1 MHRDSPQRR
10 GTDRGQTAQ
19 DFAVG
24 IGLFLLAV
32 AFVFIFVPQIVQPY
46 EAGIGSSEHSQADR
60 AATMIVHN
68 TSVEDRS
75 GVLDHQQ
82 TTDYLS
88 TGDVETLRSRTGLPF
103 TARINVTI
111 TNVETGDMAW
121 SDGAVYR
128 EGRAAATATRI
139 VRTTN
144 SSCQPACRLNVR
156 VW

>member
-1 MHRDSPQRR
+1 MDRDSPPPSD
-10 GTDRGQTAQ
+10 TDRGQTAQ

-32 AFVFIFVPQIVQPY
+32 AFVFIFVPQIVEPY

-68 TSVEDRS
+68 VSEEGS
-75 GVLDHQQ
+75 PGVLDPAA
-82 TTDYLS
+82 TASYLS
-88 TGDVETLRSRTGLPF
+88 TDDVEVLRERTGLPF
-103 TARINVTI
+103 TARINVTVR
-111 TNVETGDMAW
+111 NVETGTMQW

-139 VRTTN
+139 VRTTDDT
-144 SSCQPACRLNVR
+144 CEPACRLDVR
-156 VW
+156 GW